1 MNTLPLRAPLR
12 AGPIECTFPIMR
24 FDTVLGLN
32 LNSSQIWFLDF
43 FGFSFFSLAAPST
56 QLISSMHACITS
68 ALNRPMFVSQWVL
81 PPQSPG
87 FFIPF
92 GVSGHLAL
100 CAIFKRHENKLIK
113 IKRHREG
120 YGYLKLPTTKEGAKK
135 MSGSNNIN

>member
-1 MNTLPLRAPLR
+1 MNTLPLQVPPR
-12 AGPIECTFPIMR
+12 AGPIECTFPIMH

-32 LNSSQIWFLDF
+32 PNSSQIWFLDF
-43 FGFSFFSLAAPST
+43 FRFSLFSLAAPST
-56 QLISSMHACITS
+56 RLISSMHACITS
-68 ALNRPMFVSQWVL
+68 ALWPMFMSRWTL

-92 GVSGHLAL
+92 RVSGHLAL

-113 IKRHREG
+113 IKQHREG

-135 MSGSNNIN
+135 TSGSNNIN